1 MLVLYNKH
9 FLQYFSHLRY
19 LQVQVEYVNKSHVV
33 KPVEQQGN
41 FYAWLNELEPQ
52 EQVRFFLYQRT
63 RK

>member
-1 MLVLYNKH
+1 M

-52 EQVRFFLYQRT
+52 EQVRFFIPAHS
-63 RK
+63 